1 MPDQRPLR
9 ADAKQNRARILT
21 AARDVFVE
29 LGAGA
34 PLEEISRR
42 AGTGIATLY
51 RRFPD
56 RHALMRAVIIEA
68 LEQTAEEARLAAE
81 EEPSAF
87 RALARYMHRVLDI
100 RVAAVIPAL
109 LEEVSMDDDEI
120 RAVSDPGVK
129 LIHGLIDAAKQEGTL
144 RPDVTFGDIGTLTV
158 RLSRPL
164 PGAFTRAVNDQL
176 GHRHL
181 DLLINGLHAT
191 PDTDTPIP
199 GPAMTF
205 EDLQGMRSSTT
216 PAKSPP
222 QPPHHHPQH
231 QNNAAETP
239 NNQPPQR

>member
-1 MPDQRPLR
+1 MQEERPLR
-9 ADAKQNRARILT
+9 ADARQNRDRILA

-56 RHALMRAVIIEA
+56 RHALMRAVVLDALARTADEA
-68 LEQTAEEARLAAE
+68 TRAAAE
-81 EEPSAF
+81 EPDAF
-87 RALARYMHRVLDI
+87 AALARYMHRVLDI

-109 LEEVSMDDDEI
+109 LEEISMEDEEI

-129 LIHGLIDAAKQEGTL
+129 QIEELIDTAKRDGTL
-144 RPDVTFGDIGTLTV
+144 RRDVTFADIGTLTV

-164 PGAFTRAVNDQL
+164 PGAFTRELNDSL

-181 DLLINGLHAT
+181 DLLINGLRAA
-191 PDTDTPIP
+191 PGAEPKIE
-199 GPAMTF
+199 GPALSLAELRT
-205 EDLQGMRSSTT
+205 MRARPTS
-216 PAKSPP
+216 
-222 QPPHHHPQH
+222 
-231 QNNAAETP
+231 
-239 NNQPPQR
+239 